1 MEGIK
6 ILDLQKKPVFPT
18 VCIIYLQSECE
29 VSSDVKQNQL
39 FWTQLILLQTTLGC
53 KGEDEWTQNYENIQ
67 KFTNQKQSNILTLL
81 SKTTITNKN

>member
-6 ILDLQKKPVFPT
+6 ILDLEKKPVFPT
-18 VCIIYLQSECE
+18 VCIIYLQSECT

-53 KGEDEWTQNYENIQ
+53 KGEDKWSQNYENTKIY
-67 KFTNQKQSNILTLL
+67 KPEK
-81 SKTTITNKN
+81 ITSF